1 MARIQTYNID
11 NKVTSNDT
19 WIGTDGDKQN
29 KTKNFSPIGLANYF
43 NTSEGVHAANSIA
56 FRYQTLKPED
66 IREKGTISFKDD
78 NSPTFNFSNII
89 NILFSKFTLG
99 NNEVDTFLLGLKD
112 NTVILHRSG
121 DINKYGLYKVL
132 DVVEDEDEPMF
143 LNFTLSF
150 IRGNSYLQENERYLF
165 SLIDL
170 DVNTPS
176 LQDVIDVDKNADRVR
191 FYKDIF
197 PITEWS
203 TFNYMV
209 SVAPSA
215 TDSRFYTYGDFT
227 FGGVGND
234 IARFNP
240 DGTYDTTFNVGTGL
254 NNAPFSG
261 ATVLPLSDGKV
272 YLSGSFT
279 SYNGTTANRIIKLNE
294 NGSIDTS
301 FDYGIG
307 FNVTTTRV
315 AVDSNDKI
323 YVGSSG
329 ASGNYQGVSTGRLVR
344 LNTDG
349 TRDNTFST
357 GVGFN
362 NTVIDVKLDSSDKVY
377 VSGYFTTYQGTTARG
392 IIRLNPDASIDT
404 GFSYGT
410 GVTNTGNNVVN
421 NIELIQSEGKILLY
435 GMLTGYNGTSANRI
449 IKLNED
455 GTIEPT
461 FLANIGTGFN
471 DRVFE
476 AKITSYGTILC
487 TGSFTSYNGVT
498 TNRSIELNLDGTIYK
513 AFPQSSL
520 YNAYLLNDDVF
531 LGLTLNSGTYTLSSI
546 IDYYPVNT
554 KELTF
559 SEVTGKAE
567 YKIGGLDSTSE
578 EELLPKRLIRELIQL
593 DAPSTPIPTNTSSFI
608 NDGEDGINPYI
619 TANDVSSL
627 SRQEFTY
634 TTGLQEF
641 TLLQEP
647 SAIYN
652 VFVNGQ
658 ELLST
663 QYSVATDVLTIIDT
677 LVNGDT
683 ISVIYSNVPVNV
695 PPSYTKVE
703 TDNLLLGKEEV
714 TNKATNLTSPD
725 NTKYP
730 TTQAVEN
737 EIKSIYPF
745 NNVGNFFTL
754 LQIPSTNTG
763 VVFSSNANNSNN
775 YVLFMPIFLNKKT
788 LFDEFAITHNVA
800 NDGASGTMTLYLFDS
815 SNDGLPGLKLHEE
828 ITATGAFVTAQK
840 IISFTTNIE
849 LERGNYWIGLHIRG
863 LNTSGG
869 NPSFLGGVF
878 SNNYVLGSSLS
889 YSNNGTSLLRMT
901 SQTADVGNNP
911 TVNIQLSTSM
921 NVPQIYAKL

>member
-99 NNEVDTFLLGLKD
+99 NNEVDAFLIDLKD

-209 SVAPSA
+209 SVVPSA

-254 NNAPFSG
+254 NNAPFAG
-261 ATVLPLSDGKV
+261 CDVLLPLSDGKLYV
-272 YLSGSFT
+272 SGFFT
-279 SYNGTTANRIIKLNE
+279 SYNGTLANRIIKLN
-294 NGSIDTS
+294 NDGSIDTS
-301 FDYGIG
+301 FNYGTG
-307 FNVTTTRV
+307 FSQFTTGL
-315 AVDSNDKI
+315 ALDSNNKL
-323 YVGSSG
+323 YVGARNN
-329 ASGNYQGVSTGRLVR
+329 ASYQGVATNGICRI
-344 LNTDG
+344 NTDG
-349 TRDNTFST
+349 TRDS
-357 GVGFN
+357 GFN
-362 NTVIDVKLDSSDKVY
+362 QGSGFNSTAIDVKVDSNDKVY
-377 VSGYFTTYQGTTARG
+377 VTGYFTTYQGTTARG
-392 IIRLNPDASIDT
+392 IVRLNPDGSIDN
-404 GFSYGT
+404 GFNYGT
-410 GVTNTGNNVVN
+410 GTDNAGNNSVN
-421 NIELIQSEGKILLY
+421 QIELIQSEGKILFY
-435 GMLTGYNGTSANRI
+435 GMFTGYNGTPANRI
-449 IKLNED
+449 IKLNDD
-455 GTIEPT
+455 GTVEPT
-461 FLANIGTGFN
+461 FLANIGSGFN
-471 DRVFE
+471 NRVFE

-531 LGLTLNSGTYTLSSI
+531 LGLTLNSGVYTLSSI

-578 EELLPKRLIRELIQL
+578 EELLPKRLIREFIQTE
-593 DAPSTPIPTNTSSFI
+593 APTPILPTKTSDLT
-608 NDGEDGINPYI
+608 NDGEDGVNPFITLEDIPPLPVTTRYVTTFSATEGQTVFTVAQPLPVGFFDVYLNGVKIN
-619 TANDVSSL
+619 
-627 SRQEFTY
+627 EFTS
-634 TTGLQEF
+634 TDF
-641 TLLQEP
+641 TVTLDEP
-647 SAIYN
+647 SILNDIIDIVSYN
-652 VFVNGQ
+652 V
-658 ELLST
+658 LSLT
-663 QYSVATDVLTIIDT
+663 SRDTRRNATDSVDVDTNYCGVAPADALETDEVWTITKIVVAEDGSVVT
-677 LVNGDT
+677 TFAYDVAWTDRET
-683 ISVIYSNVPVNV
+683 VIYS
-695 PPSYTKVE
+695 
-703 TDNLLLGKEEV
+703 
-714 TNKATNLTSPD
+714 
-725 NTKYP
+725 
-730 TTQAVEN
+730 
-737 EIKSIYPF
+737 
-745 NNVGNFFTL
+745 
-754 LQIPSTNTG
+754 
-763 VVFSSNANNSNN
+763 
-775 YVLFMPIFLNKKT
+775 
-788 LFDEFAITHNVA
+788 
-800 NDGASGTMTLYLFDS
+800 
-815 SNDGLPGLKLHEE
+815 
-828 ITATGAFVTAQK
+828 
-840 IISFTTNIE
+840 
-849 LERGNYWIGLHIRG
+849 
-863 LNTSGG
+863 
-869 NPSFLGGVF
+869 
-878 SNNYVLGSSLS
+878 
-889 YSNNGTSLLRMT
+889 
-901 SQTADVGNNP
+901 
-911 TVNIQLSTSM
+911 
-921 NVPQIYAKL
+921 

>member
-1 MARIQTYNID
+1 MIQIFDKFGRLKSAGIPGLGT
-11 NKVTSNDT
+11 VTAVSTGNLSPLFT
-19 WIGTDGDKQN
+19 TAVSSSTTTPN
-29 KTKNFSPIGLANYF
+29 VTFSAISQPQKLFYASPNNASGIPSFRSIVASDLPSLSSIYF
-43 NTSEGVHAANSIA
+43 PYPT
-56 FRYQTLKPED
+56 
-66 IREKGTISFKDD
+66 GTISQYIRGDGSLATFPDFPAI
-78 NSPTFNFSNII
+78 PTKTSDLTNDGADGI
-89 NILFSKFTLG
+89 NPFITL
-99 NNEVDTFLLGLKD
+99 
-112 NTVILHRSG
+112 
-121 DINKYGLYKVL
+121 L
-132 DVVEDEDEPMF
+132 DVP
-143 LNFTLSF
+143 
-150 IRGNSYLQENERYLF
+150 
-165 SLIDL
+165 
-170 DVNTPS
+170 TPS
-176 LQDVIDVDKNADRVR
+176 LQDTIDVDKNADRVR
-191 FYKDIF
+191 FYKDVF

-209 SVAPSA
+209 SVVPSA

-227 FGGVGND
+227 FGGIGND

-307 FNVTTTRV
+307 FNVTTTRI

-421 NIELIQSEGKILLY
+421 NIELIQSEDKILLY

-531 LGLTLNSGTYTLSSI
+531 LGLTLNSGTYTLSPI

-554 KELTF
+554 K
-559 SEVTGKAE
+559 
-567 YKIGGLDSTSE
+567 D
-578 EELLPKRLIRELIQL
+578 
-593 DAPSTPIPTNTSSFI
+593 
-608 NDGEDGINPYI
+608 
-619 TANDVSSL
+619 
-627 SRQEFTY
+627 
-634 TTGLQEF
+634 
-641 TLLQEP
+641 
-647 SAIYN
+647 
-652 VFVNGQ
+652 
-658 ELLST
+658 
-663 QYSVATDVLTIIDT
+663 
-677 LVNGDT
+677 
-683 ISVIYSNVPVNV
+683 
-695 PPSYTKVE
+695 
-703 TDNLLLGKEEV
+703 
-714 TNKATNLTSPD
+714 
-725 NTKYP
+725 
-730 TTQAVEN
+730 
-737 EIKSIYPF
+737 
-745 NNVGNFFTL
+745 
-754 LQIPSTNTG
+754 
-763 VVFSSNANNSNN
+763 
-775 YVLFMPIFLNKKT
+775 
-788 LFDEFAITHNVA
+788 
-800 NDGASGTMTLYLFDS
+800 
-815 SNDGLPGLKLHEE
+815 
-828 ITATGAFVTAQK
+828 
-840 IISFTTNIE
+840 
-849 LERGNYWIGLHIRG
+849 
-863 LNTSGG
+863 
-869 NPSFLGGVF
+869 
-878 SNNYVLGSSLS
+878 
-889 YSNNGTSLLRMT
+889 
-901 SQTADVGNNP
+901 
-911 TVNIQLSTSM
+911 
-921 NVPQIYAKL
+921 